1 MFHTGLPPND
11 PSTPSIDDAYR
22 HGRIHGRI
30 GSRRARATD
39 PGQTNAAPAPAD
51 AAFGCSSPCTAVTV
65 DGAQLNAAP
74 SFERTVRSI
83 EPDIVR

>member
-1 MFHTGLPPND
+1 MDGFTA
-11 PSTPSIDDAYR
+11 PSVPGAVGHS
-22 HGRIHGRI
+22 
-30 GSRRARATD
+30 D

-65 DGAQLNAAP
+65 NGDQFNAAP

-83 EPDIVR
+83 GPDIVR